1 MKRVAIIQARMTST
15 RLPGKVML
23 DLDGK
28 PLLVR
33 QLERLERCKAL
44 DAICIA
50 TTANETDDVLVELA
64 RRAGVLA
71 FRGSETDVLSRYL
84 GAAAHTRA
92 ELVVRITSDCPL
104 VMPSIVDAVVAC
116 ALEDPPCDYVSN
128 TQTRRYPRG
137 LDCEA
142 ITIAA
147 LERTAELAN
156 SAPAREHVTWFIHR
170 ERPELFTRREVVG
183 DRDDSDLRWT
193 IDTPDDLA
201 MMRALWD
208 VARLGERDAT
218 YDELVAI
225 ARAHPEITA
234 LNAGV
239 EQKSS

>member
-33 QLERLERCKAL
+33 QIERLERCTAL

-50 TTANETDDVLVELA
+50 TTTNETDDVLVESA

-84 GAAAHTRA
+84 GAAAHARA
-92 ELVVRITSDCPL
+92 QLVVRITSDCPL
-104 VMPSIVDAVVAC
+104 IMPAIVDEVVRC

-128 TQTRRYPRG
+128 TLTRRFPRG

-142 ITIAA
+142 IALAA
-147 LERTAELAN
+147 LERAGALAT
-156 SAPAREHVTWFIHR
+156 SVPAREHVTWFIHR

-193 IDTPDDLA
+193 VDTVEDLA
-201 MMRALWD
+201 MVRALWG

-234 LNAGV
+234 LNKTV